1 MEMMNTSD
9 LRDYLKNEQNKGL
22 DSGKKYKIELYRRTA
37 DPFTILI
44 LTLIGV
50 SVASRKVRGGMGF
63 HLAIGVIIGSVFVI
77 ISKFSTTFSSNL
89 SLPPLIGVWIP
100 NIFFSIVAYI
110 LYKTAQK

>member
-1 MEMMNTSD
+1 MNTSD
-9 LRDYLKNEQNKGL
+9 LRDYLKNEQKRF

-63 HLAIGVIIGSVFVI
+63 HLAIGVIIGSV
-77 ISKFSTTFSSNL
+77 L
-89 SLPPLIGVWIP
+89 
-100 NIFFSIVAYI
+100 
-110 LYKTAQK
+110 